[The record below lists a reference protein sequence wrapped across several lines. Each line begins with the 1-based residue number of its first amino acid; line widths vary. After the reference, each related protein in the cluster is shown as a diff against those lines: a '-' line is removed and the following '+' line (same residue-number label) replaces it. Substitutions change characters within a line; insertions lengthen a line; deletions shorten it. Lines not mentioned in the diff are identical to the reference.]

1 MEVLTSRLLL
11 RPLDFHRSIAFYRDT
26 LGLGVYREFG
36 EGGVDLVLRQVITG
50 GPDGDVRYQVRI
62 AAGCIS
68 LVPDE
73 PDSVDATFTE
83 DYQTA
88 VAMFR
93 GELSPQ
99 DALTQGRLRVAGSLA
114 TIVANQEALAELGS
128 VFDDVR
134 AATTF

>member
-1 MEVLTSRLLL
+1 MLGPWPGRRIVRSVPKYLSREWFAAAN
-11 RPLDFHRSIAFYRDT
+11 DAAAS
-26 LGLGVYREFG
+26 REL
-36 EGGVDLVLRQVITG
+36 GGVDLVLRQVITG